1 VQSRGLG
8 GFLRWVRCAVVRLCG
23 CAIVRLRE
31 RHRCRGQAIEAVV
44 DEALVEGRVGVGSG
58 QQLAQQV
65 VGGGLP
71 VDGAGG
77 AAGGGDVVELAGVG
91 IEQLG
96 GDDAVTGSPNWSGA
110 ARRPWY
116 WPLS

>member
-1 VQSRGLG
+1 M
-8 GFLRWVRCAVVRLCG
+8 RCAVVRLCG